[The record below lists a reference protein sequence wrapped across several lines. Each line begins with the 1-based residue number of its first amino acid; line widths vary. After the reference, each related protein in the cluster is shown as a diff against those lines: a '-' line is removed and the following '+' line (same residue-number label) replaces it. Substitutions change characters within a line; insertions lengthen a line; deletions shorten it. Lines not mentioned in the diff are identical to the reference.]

1 MVKVG
6 QAVSLPAAAWCA
18 RQLFWLR
25 LSAHPVPQLFVV
37 ALNACSPALA
47 KPQAR
52 KGIAPEFLS
61 GSHKAPLRP
70 LRAVQ
75 TGNPSS

>member
-52 KGIAPEFLS
+52 RGIAPEFFPVHPRCL
-61 GSHKAPLRP
+61 PP
-70 LRAVQ
+70 
-75 TGNPSS
+75 NPQERSEFD